1 MIKVITAIGNE
12 ELNNILKKEEVIIE
26 SPDIQYQEGIIEALE
41 KYPDTNIII
50 LNENIIGNLETEE
63 LIRNI
68 VMIKNDIRIIL
79 LCNKDVYSEDENLV
93 KIIEL
98 KEDYIQIVLEI
109 LLNRKKSEK
118 NKKQK
123 L

>member
-1 MIKVITAIGNE
+1 MPYVCGRWPYLNKNWGRRIWKGDNKLIKVITAIGNE

-79 LCNKDVYSEDENLV
+79 LCNKDIY
-93 KIIEL
+93 
-98 KEDYIQIVLEI
+98 
-109 LLNRKKSEK
+109 
-118 NKKQK
+118 
-123 L
+123 